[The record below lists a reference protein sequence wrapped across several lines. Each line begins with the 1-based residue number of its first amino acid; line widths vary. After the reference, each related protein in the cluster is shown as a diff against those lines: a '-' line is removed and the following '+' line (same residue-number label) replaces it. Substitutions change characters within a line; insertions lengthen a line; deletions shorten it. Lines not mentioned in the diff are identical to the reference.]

1 MIDFVSESFEEIEA
15 RLIERWEALSG
26 RTMYPASPERVFAA
40 WMAAA
45 IAHGFEKIN
54 VAANQ
59 NMLSGA
65 EGEALDALAE
75 MLGDFPRPQPQPAVA
90 IMIFYLDEPQG
101 ADVTIPQGTL
111 VSDADGTA
119 VFSTNYAGTI
129 PAGATES
136 NRIVAFCVQ
145 DGAAANGYAA
155 GQISRFYGG
164 FSGADRCANI
174 APTQDGRDVMTD
186 EDYRAYLKAKLAGYS
201 VAGSRRAYEHI
212 AKNANDRI
220 IDVCVVTPEEGE
232 VAIYALI
239 DDGYIAPSGIKGE
252 ILAACSADTVR
263 PLTDHV
269 TVEDAE
275 EVRYQINATYYI
287 RSDVT
292 ASAAEVEAALSEAV
306 EAFRIW
312 QASRFGR
319 DINPSK
325 LTQMLMDTGFLSRV
339 EITKPVYT
347 PLSDGKDGNPPEHA
361 NCEISALD
369 FGGVEDV

>member
-1 MIDFVSESFEEIEA
+1 MIDFVNESFPELEA
-15 RLIERWEALSG
+15 DLIASWEMLSG
-26 RTMYPASPERVFAA
+26 RSMRPASPERVFAA

-45 IAHGFEKIN
+45 IAHIFEKIN
-54 VAANQ
+54 DAANQ
-59 NMLSGA
+59 NTLSGA
-65 EGEALDALAE
+65 TGERLDALAE
-75 MLGDFPRPQPQPAVA
+75 MYGDFPRPQAQPAVA
-90 IMIFYLDEPQG
+90 VMVFTLEEPR
-101 ADVTIPQGTL
+101 ASAVTIPQGTL
-111 VSDADGTA
+111 VSDADGT
-119 VFSTNYAGTI
+119 VIFSTNYAGTI
-129 PAGATES
+129 PAGETES
-136 NRIVAFCVQ
+136 NYIVAFCDR

-164 FSGADRCANI
+164 FSGADGCRNI

-186 EDYRAYLKAKLAGYS
+186 EDYRAYLKEKLAGYS

-212 AKNANDRI
+212 AKNVNDRI

-239 DDGYIAPSGIKGE
+239 DDGYIAPSGIKSQ

-292 ASAAEVEAALSEAV
+292 ASAAEIENAVAEAIEAYRV
-306 EAFRIW
+306 W

-319 DINPSK
+319 DINPSR
-325 LTQMLMDTGFLSRV
+325 LTQMLMDTGYLSRV

-347 PLSDGKDGNPPEHA
+347 SLNDGKDGNPPEHA
-361 NCEISALD
+361 NCEVSALTY
-369 FGGVEDV
+369 GGVEDV